1 MALTYEWTLL
11 KHKKFDNPNLG
22 LHGVIA
28 HADWK
33 VVGTDENGNSAEYRS
48 TVIWD
53 PNQVKKLKFTPYSE
67 VTDEQILEWV
77 KELVASQPERQIE
90 QHIRNSIAEQLANS

>member
-1 MALTYEWTLL
+1 MALIYEWTLL

-22 LHGVIA
+22 LYGVVA

-33 VVGTDENGNSAEYRS
+33 VKGTDENGDSAEYIG

-53 PNQVKKLKFTPYSE
+53 PNQVKKQSYTPYEQVSE
-67 VTDEQILEWV
+67 DQMLEWV
-77 KELVASQPERQIE
+77 KDIVATQPERQIE
-90 QHIRNSIAEQLANS
+90 QYIRNAIAQQK